1 MSEIMREEP
10 GEEFLPGSSY
20 CDGRERCLPYVPRTD
35 RIAGPMEDADT
46 QERVRGLRE
55 RVDEVDR
62 ELIRALN
69 ERARIVQEIM
79 SLKAETGAPVYDPR
93 REEEILQRVVEQNE
107 GPIYDSSMRDI
118 FELILHRIRDLEIQ
132 RGEFQR

>member
-1 MSEIMREEP
+1 
-10 GEEFLPGSSY
+10 
-20 CDGRERCLPYVPRTD
+20 
-35 RIAGPMEDADT
+35 MEDAEL
-46 QERVRGLRE
+46 QERVQELRE

-79 SLKAETGAPVYDPR
+79 ALKAEVGSPVYDPK
-93 REEEILQRVVEQNE
+93 REEEILQRVVEQNT

>member
-1 MSEIMREEP
+1 
-10 GEEFLPGSSY
+10 
-20 CDGRERCLPYVPRTD
+20 
-35 RIAGPMEDADT
+35 MEDTAL
-46 QERVRGLRE
+46 QERVRELRS
-55 RVDEVDR
+55 RVDKVDR

-69 ERARIVQEIM
+69 ERASIVQEIM
-79 SLKAETGAPVYDPR
+79 AIKAEAGAPVYDPR
-93 REEEILQRVVEQNE
+93 REEEILQRVVEMNT

>member
-1 MSEIMREEP
+1 
-10 GEEFLPGSSY
+10 
-20 CDGRERCLPYVPRTD
+20 
-35 RIAGPMEDADT
+35 MEDAT
-46 QERVRGLRE
+46 SQERVRELRA

-79 SLKAETGAPVYDPR
+79 TLKAESGAPVYDPK
-93 REEEILQRVVEQNE
+93 REEEILRRVVEINS

-118 FELILHRIRDLEIQ
+118 FELILHRIRDMEIQ

>member
-1 MSEIMREEP
+1 
-10 GEEFLPGSSY
+10 
-20 CDGRERCLPYVPRTD
+20 
-35 RIAGPMEDADT
+35 MEDT
-46 QERVRGLRE
+46 VLQERVRELRE

-69 ERARIVQEIM
+69 ERASIVQEIM
-79 SLKAETGAPVYDPR
+79 TMKAEAGAPVYDPK
-93 REEEILQRVVEQNE
+93 REEEILQRVVEMNT

-118 FELILHRIRDLEIQ
+118 FELILHRIRDMEIQ

>member
-1 MSEIMREEP
+1 
-10 GEEFLPGSSY
+10 
-20 CDGRERCLPYVPRTD
+20 
-35 RIAGPMEDADT
+35 MEDAAL
-46 QERVRGLRE
+46 QEKVRHLRE

-79 SLKAETGAPVYDPR
+79 ALKAEGGAPVYDPK

-118 FELILHRIRDLEIQ
+118 IELILHRIRDLEIQ
-132 RGEFQR
+132 RGEFSR